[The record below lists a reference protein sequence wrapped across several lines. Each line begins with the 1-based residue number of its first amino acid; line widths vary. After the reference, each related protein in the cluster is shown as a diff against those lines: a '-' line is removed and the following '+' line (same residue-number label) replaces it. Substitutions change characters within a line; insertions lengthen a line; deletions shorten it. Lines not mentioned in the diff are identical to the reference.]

1 MRSRVPLSQ
10 KEKLTE
16 QGRTKSRKA
25 AQVPNTQAGPSPLC
39 RPLSSQSRAL
49 GKPAPLSHPSPSAR
63 LPAEIL
69 GDSAEMLEAREAAHL
84 DTSRSVVL
92 GAWEGL
98 VVSLE
103 PAASPSLASGRWPLL
118 EPRLRCNLG
127 DTHRPTSSV
136 GQI

>member
-1 MRSRVPLSQ
+1 MRSRVPFSQ

-25 AQVPNTQAGPSPLC
+25 AQVPDTKAGPSPLC

-49 GKPAPLSHPSPSAR
+49 GKPAPLSLLSPLAW

-84 DTSRSVVL
+84 DTAARWSWEL
-92 GAWEGL
+92 GRGWRAVWSLLLPPPWHQATGL
-98 VVSLE
+98 CL
-103 PAASPSLASGRWPLL
+103 
-118 EPRLRCNLG
+118 NLVC
-127 DTHRPTSSV
+127 DVT
-136 GQI
+136 